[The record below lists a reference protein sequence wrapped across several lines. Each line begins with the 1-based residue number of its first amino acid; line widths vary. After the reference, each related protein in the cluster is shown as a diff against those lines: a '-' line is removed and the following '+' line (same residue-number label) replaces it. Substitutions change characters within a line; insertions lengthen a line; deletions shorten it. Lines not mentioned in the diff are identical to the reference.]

1 MSATL
6 WIARDAGGVDPETR
20 VLGLTLLERAVRVG
34 ERAGFSRIIVEG
46 TTGRE
51 GQAPPLRHDGGVT
64 RAVVLVAGTIPEKKW
79 LRELRQM
86 PVEPGVVEVDP
97 GCAAILETDDP
108 GKVAD
113 ALAGRGSGSA
123 IEAISRLSSAPPG
136 QLSSEDRFAVKT
148 SADLPEAER
157 WLLSG
162 LIKDSEGFMSRHV
175 ERKISLAISRRL
187 AWTNVTPNQMTIIS
201 VAIGILGAALFLS
214 PNRWV
219 PFVGSLLVLAHSIL
233 DGCDGELARLKFQ
246 ESRFGGVLD
255 FWGDNVVHSALFGA
269 ISIAWAWE
277 IGRPWP
283 LLLGASAVLGTILC
297 AGFVFW
303 KTMMRVKEGPMFQ
316 TVVQEPDTAF
326 AKVAD
331 ALAKRDFLYLV
342 VILSALHWQRYFLAL
357 AAVGS
362 PAYFLVLVALSA
374 GKRRP
379 KPSAA
384 PVGVD
389 NLENQESS

>member
-1 MSATL
+1 MTATL
-6 WIARDAGGVDPETR
+6 WIARDAGGMDPETP
-20 VLGLTLLERAVRVG
+20 VLGLTLLQRAVAVG
-34 ERAGFSRIIVEG
+34 QRAGFGRVVVEG
-46 TTGRE
+46 AAGQPADLAPGR
-51 GQAPPLRHDGGVT
+51 L
-64 RAVVLVAGTIPEKKW
+64 VVLVAGTIPEKRW

-97 GCAAILETDDP
+97 GCAAVLETEKPDE
-108 GKVAD
+108 AAR
-113 ALAGRGSGSA
+113 ALAGRGTGGA
-123 IEAISRLSSAPPG
+123 IEAPSRLSSGPPG
-136 QLSSEDRFAVKT
+136 RLSSSDRFAVET
-148 SADLPEAER
+148 AADLPRAEK

-187 AWTNVTPNQMTIIS
+187 AWTNVTPNQMTIVS

-255 FWGDNVVHSALFGA
+255 FWGDNVVHSALFAA
-269 ISIAWAWE
+269 ISIAWARE
-277 IGRPWP
+277 IGRAWP
-283 LLLGASAVLGTILC
+283 LLLGFSAVLGTILC
-297 AGFVFW
+297 AGFVFR
-303 KTMMRVKEGPMFQ
+303 KTMMGVQEGPLFRS
-316 TVVQEPDTAF
+316 VVEAPDSAF
-326 AKVAD
+326 AKVTD
-331 ALAKRDFLYLV
+331 ALARRDFLYLV

-362 PAYFLVLVALSA
+362 LAYFLVLVALSSR
-374 GKRRP
+374 GRR
-379 KPSAA
+379 SEQAAA
-384 PVGVD
+384 PVRVD
-389 NLENQESS
+389 N